1 MFKRSYVSALTRLL
15 LFFTLSWLVIGCTD
29 AAAPVQ
35 ATNPTP
41 AVRTLDPFAVNQAL
55 GRGVNLGN
63 ALEANYEGEWG
74 MTLDES
80 YFRLIAEAGFNSV
93 RIPIRWSAH
102 AATDAPYTIEP
113 AFLAR
118 VDWAI
123 EQALANDLHV
133 IINVHHYEEI
143 MQEPDGHG
151 ARLIGIWQQLAAHYQ
166 DQPAEVL
173 FELLNEPNT
182 NLLAYRW
189 NDLLAEAIT
198 TIRATNPV
206 RILVVG
212 PTGWNNLNDLA
223 NLELPD
229 DDQLIV
235 TFHCYEPFHFTHQGA
250 EWVQGTEAWLGTTWE
265 GTERDQRQLMA
276 LLDKAAAWGEK
287 HNRPLF
293 MGEFGAYSKADL
305 ASRARWTTFM
315 ARAAEERGFSWAYWE
330 FGSGFGV
337 YDRVAGQWNA
347 ELLQALVP
355 EER

>member
-1 MFKRSYVSALTRLL
+1 MQQAGHLTAFTRLL
-15 LFFTLSWLVIGCTD
+15 VLILLWWSVAGCTGRVPVTPTVT
-29 AAAPVQ
+29 APTAAP
-35 ATNPTP
+35 AALDP
-41 AVRTLDPFAVNQAL
+41 AVVNQQL

-80 YFRLIAEAGFNSV
+80 YFRLIAEAGFTSV

-102 AATDAPYTIEP
+102 AATEAPYTIEP
-113 AFLAR
+113 EFLAR

-123 EQALANDLHV
+123 EQALANDLFV
-133 IINVHHYEEI
+133 IINMHHYEEI
-143 MQEPDGHG
+143 MQEPAAHE
-151 ARLIGIWQQLAAHYQ
+151 ARFIGIWEQLAAHYQ
-166 DQPAEVL
+166 DQPAQLL

-182 NLLAYRW
+182 NLLALRW
-189 NDLLAEAIT
+189 NRLLAAAIT
-198 TIRATNPV
+198 TIRATNPT

-229 DDQLIV
+229 DQQLIV
-235 TFHCYEPFHFTHQGA
+235 TFHCYEPFRFTHQGA

-265 GTERDQRQLMA
+265 GTAQETRQLTA
-276 LLDKAAAWGEK
+276 LLDKAAAWSEK
-287 HNRPLF
+287 HGRPLF
-293 MGEFGAYSKADL
+293 MGEFGAYSKADM
-305 ASRARWTTFM
+305 ASRARWTAFM

-337 YDRVAGQWNA
+337 YDRSKGAWNA
-347 ELLQALVP
+347 ELLQALLP
-355 EER
+355 E